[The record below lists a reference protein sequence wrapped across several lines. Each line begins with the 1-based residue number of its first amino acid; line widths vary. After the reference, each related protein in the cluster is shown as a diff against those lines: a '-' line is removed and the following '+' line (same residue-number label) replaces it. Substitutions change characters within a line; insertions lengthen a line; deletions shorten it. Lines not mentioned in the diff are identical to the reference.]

1 MNFTVQKRLK
11 VYKLQT
17 KLIKLNFS
25 FDFWMELSF
34 VTSKVESMR
43 ETSDKP
49 KLKKILQNIKNVK
62 II

>member
-49 KLKKILQNIKNVK
+49 KLKKIL
-62 II
+62 